1 MPRQR
6 ATATV
11 VVPMETSMARAAER
25 DSLYSLYCPDGRR
38 VTAASVVGCVCVD
51 HLTCTE
57 CARILG
63 APFVAIELAARKKQ
77 RTDPPAQFPR
87 VDVGLR
93 PGQGTGGDGTP
104 ADGFDAAISSMAD
117 PVGAEGFEATISVMA
132 DPVRAEGFEA
142 AISGM
147 ADRLGLAAAVGDRAK
162 EVFRKMEEARAW
174 HHCRGWTK
182 DRSKEDPLV
191 YAACLSI
198 ACRKLGSARSLREL
212 ALAAAADGGAAARKE
227 IIRLVAHIR
236 MRLGE
241 EEAGQA
247 TVIGTVCA
255 SSYVRRFCPLV
266 GLGEAEE
273 AAALEAARR
282 LDEGA
287 LDLRHNVESVAAAVV
302 CLALERAGAARKP
315 VKDVATATGI
325 TRETIYRVRSRLR
338 PHADLLFG

>member
-1 MPRQR
+1 
-6 ATATV
+6 
-11 VVPMETSMARAAER
+11 MARAAER
-25 DSLYSLYCPDGRR
+25 ETLYSLYCPDGRR

-63 APFVAIELAARKKQ
+63 APFVAIELAAGKKQ
-77 RTDPPAQFPR
+77 RTDPPAQFPG

-93 PGQGTGGDGTP
+93 PGQSTGEDGTT
-104 ADGFDAAISSMAD
+104 ADGFDVAISGLAD
-117 PVGAEGFEATISVMA
+117 PVRAQGFEATISGMA
-132 DPVRAEGFEA
+132 DPVRDEGFEA
-142 AISGM
+142 GISGM
-147 ADRLGLAAAVGDRAK
+147 ADRLGLAAAVGERAK

-227 IIRLVAHIR
+227 IVRLVAHIR
-236 MRLGE
+236 RRLGE

-247 TVIGTVCA
+247 TVGMVCA
-255 SSYVRRFCPLV
+255 SSYVRRFGRLV
-266 GLGEAEE
+266 ALGEAEE